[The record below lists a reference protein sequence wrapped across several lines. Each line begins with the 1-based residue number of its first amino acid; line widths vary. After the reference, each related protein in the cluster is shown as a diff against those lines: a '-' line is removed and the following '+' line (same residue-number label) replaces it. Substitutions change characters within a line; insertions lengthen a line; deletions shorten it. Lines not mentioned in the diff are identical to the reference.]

1 MSWSE
6 ALGLKVPW
14 HRLSRHAV
22 QGPSPGG
29 VTLPVASRCALHIAR
44 HSWQGSTPLCALTAR
59 PAMHAESLSAVRPTD
74 HSDQY
79 GSRDTLC
86 AASRLALND
95 GCGVIAH
102 GT

>member
-1 MSWSE
+1 M
-6 ALGLKVPW
+6 
-14 HRLSRHAV
+14 RLCRHAV

-29 VTLPVASRCALHIAR
+29 VTLPAALRCASHVAR
-44 HSWQGSTPLCALTAR
+44 HHLQGTTPCCALNDR

-79 GSRDTLC
+79 GSSYKLC
-86 AASRLALND
+86 AASRLALNG
-95 GCGVIAH
+95 GCGIIAH

>member
-6 ALGLKVPW
+6 ALELLVPW
-14 HRLSRHAV
+14 HRLCRLAV

-29 VTLPVASRCALHIAR
+29 VTLPAALRCALHIAR
-44 HSWQGSTPLCALTAR
+44 RRWQGSTPCCALTAR
-59 PAMHAESLSAVRPTD
+59 SAMHAESLSAVRPTD

-79 GSRDTLC
+79 GSSYKLC
-86 AASRLALND
+86 AASRLALNG
-95 GCGVIAH
+95 GCGVIAR